1 MWFARKKYLNSV
13 SRLNKTP
20 VEYLLCVAKV
30 LGLSVVNHSDESAT
44 IEVEVN
50 SNSLASV
57 VELLALTNDYTG
69 SISFDEFVG
78 GKFQMT
84 IWFKKYPSAFLHAN
98 DLDKLRVYAALFD
111 ENSKQKGSTGA
122 YRNQLARFRYYSKR
136 LSDLQPSAD
145 YQHFK
150 FKKQIQLKVAL
161 GDKEYSD
168 VEYFNADSTDS
179 HGTYHNLLN
188 LFLYSQLQK
197 QLFDYFK

>member
-13 SRLNKTP
+13 SKLNKTP
-20 VEYLLCVAKV
+20 VEYLLCVTNV
-30 LGLSVVNHSDESAT
+30 LGLSVVSHSDESAT
-44 IEVEVN
+44 VEVEVN

-57 VELLALTNDYTG
+57 VELLASTNDYTG

-98 DLDKLRVYAALFD
+98 ELDRLRIFAVLFD

-168 VEYFNADSTDS
+168 VEYFNADYTDS

-197 QLFDYFK
+197 QLFGYFK

>member
-13 SRLNKTP
+13 SKLNKTP

-44 IEVEVN
+44 VGVEV
-50 SNSLASV
+50 SANSLASV

-136 LSDLQPSAD
+136 LFDLQPSVD

-197 QLFDYFK
+197 QLFGYFK